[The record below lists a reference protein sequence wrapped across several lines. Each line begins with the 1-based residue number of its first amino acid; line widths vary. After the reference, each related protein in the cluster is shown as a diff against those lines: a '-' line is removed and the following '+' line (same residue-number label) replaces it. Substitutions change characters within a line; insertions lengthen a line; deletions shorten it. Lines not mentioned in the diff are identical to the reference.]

1 MTHPGHAPFNVV
13 LGPRARSLLDSLSPR
28 YYGRA
33 MATVH
38 DLVDDPH
45 PDDETRIS
53 MPFPFPFGTLA
64 YRTNGFFITY
74 RIENVGTI
82 RVLNIVWE
90 NPDYWG

>member
-1 MTHPGHAPFNVV
+1 
-13 LGPRARSLLDSLSPR
+13 
-28 YYGRA
+28 

-53 MPFPFPFGTLA
+53 IPFPFPFGTLA

-74 RIENVGTI
+74 WIENVGNDTCAEH
-82 RVLNIVWE
+82 RLGE
-90 NPDYWG
+90 P